1 MSRFLLIGSDEGF
14 EQKLRLAI
22 AGGLPG
28 DLATVSAETVFADA
42 EELQSLIMGNRPEV
56 IVLGPGL
63 ASDDALRLATVLDVQ
78 LPGLSVVL
86 VAETSPD
93 LVLQAMRAGVRDVMS
108 PLADV
113 PAIRILLERAA
124 QVYATRYRTAS
135 PGSPPPTEQGLV
147 IGVFS
152 PKGGVGKTTVATNL
166 AVGLGKLAPMNVVV
180 VDLDLQFGDVA
191 SALYLDPEHTMMDAV
206 SNSASQDSMVL
217 KAFLTV
223 HPANIYALCAPREPV
238 SADLI
243 SADQVTHV
251 LQQLTAQFKYVVVD
265 TGPGLNEHTLATLE
279 QCTDAIWV
287 AGMDVSSVRS
297 LRIGLDALRKLD
309 LIPETRHMVLN
320 FADAKSGLS
329 VQDIEASL
337 AAPIDVAI
345 PRSKAMSHSTNRGI
359 PLLQDELKDPAT
371 KNLKALVQRFDPQH
385 QEKRRKLH
393 RRAVVQ

>member
-1 MSRFLLIGSDEGF
+1 MSRFLLIDSNASF
-14 EQKLRLAI
+14 EQKLRLAL

-28 DLATVSAETVFADA
+28 EMATISPDSVIGEAH
-42 EELQSLIMGNRPEV
+42 ELLSLIMGNRPEV

-63 ASDDALRLATVLDVQ
+63 ATEDALRLATVMDVQ
-78 LPGLSVVL
+78 FPGLSVVL
-86 VAETSPD
+86 VAEATPE
-93 LVLQAMRAGVRDVMS
+93 LVLQAMRAGVRDVIS
-108 PLADV
+108 PLADI
-113 PAIRILLERAA
+113 PSIRILLERAS
-124 QVYATRYRTAS
+124 QVFASKYLKMFPGATPS
-135 PGSPPPTEQGLV
+135 SEQGLV

-191 SALYLDPEHTMMDAV
+191 SALYLDPEHTMTDAV

-223 HPANIYALCAPREPV
+223 HPANIYALCAPLEPV
-238 SADLI
+238 MADLI

-265 TGPGLNEHTLATLE
+265 TGPGLNEHTLAALE
-279 QCTDAIWV
+279 QCTDAVWV

-297 LRIGLDALRKLD
+297 LRTGLDALRQLD
-309 LIPETRHMVLN
+309 LIPETRHVVLN

-345 PRSKAMSHSTNRGI
+345 PRSKALSYSTNRGI
-359 PLLQDELKDPAT
+359 PILQDEVKDPAT
-371 KNLKALVQRFDPQH
+371 KNLKALVQRFDPQLR
-385 QEKRRKLH
+385 EKRRKLH